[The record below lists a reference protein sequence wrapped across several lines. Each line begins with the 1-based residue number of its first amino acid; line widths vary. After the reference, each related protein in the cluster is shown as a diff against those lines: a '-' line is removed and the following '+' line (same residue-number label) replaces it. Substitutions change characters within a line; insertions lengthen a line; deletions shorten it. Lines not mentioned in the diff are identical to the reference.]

1 MGGRDIMPVELIRD
15 IINYE
20 KMAGEGSSQ
29 TMVNG
34 DIVLGERNPEFVKIL
49 GMDGKVIV
57 VSNEVIDDRVIVEG
71 KVVFDILYSSNEE
84 NPGVFK
90 VNASSNFN
98 HTIQVPGT
106 LPKMSCRIM
115 PEIEH
120 MEKEIISNK
129 KIKVNAV
136 INLKATVYEREV
148 AESVTDIK
156 GQDIQLLKENIL
168 VDEFLGDNNT
178 QTIIKGK
185 MELPEDKGEVKS
197 ILKSSVHIHKK
208 DVNVMDGKIIINACA
223 LARIICD
230 TTGGM
235 EMYSTEQ
242 DIAFTHEI
250 NMAEIKP
257 DMKCDVAFKLGEID
271 ENIRD
276 NENGEKRVI
285 EIEIVVNIGVKV
297 YAKREMQMIVDAYSP
312 QERYELEKQN
322 IKIMSY
328 FNENTDNQT
337 LKEKMILPEDAD
349 NVGEIKYMTANPV
362 ITDVKLVEDKAV
374 VEGMIECSIVYSTD
388 EESPKMA
395 NYEEEFPVKFVI
407 DIPEARIDMMPDAVA
422 YIEHMYPEKV
432 SGREVNIKVAVE
444 CNTKV
449 YNKTN
454 MDIVKAVQE
463 MDIPDSIKN
472 MPSIIIYTIQH
483 KDTLWKIAKK
493 YATTIE
499 DIVIMNELDNP
510 DYLESGLKILIPKKT
525 FMK

>member
-1 MGGRDIMPVELIRD
+1 
-15 IINYE
+15 
-20 KMAGEGSSQ
+20 
-29 TMVNG
+29 
-34 DIVLGERNPEFVKIL
+34 
-49 GMDGKVIV
+49 
-57 VSNEVIDDRVIVEG
+57 
-71 KVVFDILYSSNEE
+71 
-84 NPGVFK
+84 
-90 VNASSNFN
+90 
-98 HTIQVPGT
+98 
-106 LPKMSCRIM
+106 M

-168 VDEFLGDNNT
+168 VDEYVGDNNT

-208 DVNVMDGKIIINACA
+208 DVNIMDGKIIINACA
-223 LARIICD
+223 LSRIICD

-235 EMYSTEQ
+235 EMYSAEQ

-257 DMKCDVAFKLGEID
+257 DMKCDVTFKLGEID

-276 NENGEKRVI
+276 NENGEKRAI
-285 EIEIVVNIGVKV
+285 EIEIIVNIGVKL

-337 LKEKMILPEDAD
+337 LKEKMVLPEDA
-349 NVGEIKYMTANPV
+349 NIVGEIKYMTANPV

-374 VEGMIECSIVYSTD
+374 IEGMIECSIVYSTD
-388 EESPKMA
+388 EETPKMA
-395 NYEEEFPVKFVI
+395 NYDEEFPVKFVI
-407 DIPEARIDMMPDAVA
+407 DITEARIDMMPEAAA
-422 YIEHMYPEKV
+422 YIEHMNPEKV

-444 CNTKV
+444 CTAKV
-449 YNKTN
+449 YNKVD
-454 MDIVKAVQE
+454 MDIA
-463 MDIPDSIKN
+463 DSF
-472 MPSIIIYTIQH
+472 ST
-483 KDTLWKIAKK
+483 
-493 YATTIE
+493 
-499 DIVIMNELDNP
+499 
-510 DYLESGLKILIPKKT
+510 
-525 FMK
+525 